1 MGGAPVRPADADGR
15 SGKSLEDGD
24 AAEDAAL
31 ALELGVTVRELN
43 GYAPATVTVDAQGQV
58 LSVTVTEPRFTPREK
73 ALLLAARRERDR
85 PRGRHGI
92 PLDEAT
98 NPEHRYDW
106 EVEMPI
112 RDFAQQRL
120 DAEMKAYEDTY
131 GEAAEMSSL
140 LWRVRRRE
148 S

>member
-1 MGGAPVRPADADGR
+1 M
-15 SGKSLEDGD
+15 
-24 AAEDAAL
+24 
-31 ALELGVTVRELN
+31 
-43 GYAPATVTVDAQGQV
+43 
-58 LSVTVTEPRFTPREK
+58 
-73 ALLLAARRERDR
+73 
-85 PRGRHGI
+85 

-98 NPEHRYDW
+98 NPEYQYDW
-106 EVEMPI
+106 EVEMPV